1 MKTVLQIGY
10 NYIVIPDQCVGAIA
24 ENLSGWIITS
34 REYVDSKHIYTPD
47 KRDTDISIFM
57 VPEDLIREPT
67 PEEKE
72 NQEIKDLK
80 LSLDWK
86 KRTIKEQEEKIEKL
100 ECKLKLMG
108 EDKTDAS

>member
-1 MKTVLQIGY
+1 MKTILQIGY

-34 REYVDSKHIYTPD
+34 REYIDSKYIYTPD

-72 NQEIKDLK
+72 NDEIKSLK
-80 LSLDWK
+80 QSVEWK
-86 KRTIKEQEEKIEKL
+86 EKTVKEQQEKIENL
-100 ECKLKLMG
+100 ECKLKLM
-108 EDKTDAS
+108 EQDKTDVS